1 LPVDAERWWHYNE
14 DFVSLLVCVHCYCDA
29 LWSLTQPHLISDDGT
44 ALLECI
50 RHTSTLE
57 WEERLGEVYSDFAI
71 VSTA

>member
-1 LPVDAERWWHYNE
+1 MYR
-14 DFVSLLVCVHCYCDA
+14 YCDA
-29 LWSLTQPHLISDDGT
+29 LWSLAQPHLISDDGT

>member
-1 LPVDAERWWHYNE
+1 
-14 DFVSLLVCVHCYCDA
+14 VHCYCDA

-57 WEERLGEVYSDFAI
+57 WEERLSEIYSDLTI
-71 VSTA
+71 VSATQSKECGVSIDCWRNTLKP

>member
-1 LPVDAERWWHYNE
+1 
-14 DFVSLLVCVHCYCDA
+14 VHCYCDA

-44 ALLECI
+44 ALLESI